1 MHSLLDKAVER
12 LGNEERKGSMEI
24 HWSHVEE
31 ISEEERL
38 AIEARLAALAEGHT
52 DMIDLR
58 IVGRESGHHRHGGR
72 EIRLTCQVRG
82 KEIVAVRSADDLG
95 LALDQAVDAFEREV
109 RKLRDIR
116 NSHRDERPQNPPYL
130 GIVDRVLHAVGYG
143 FIVTDGGE
151 KVYFHRN
158 AVHGGLDFERLAEGD
173 RVALNLEAG
182 EKGLQATTVVPA
194 PPGAPTP

>member
-1 MHSLLDKAVER
+1 
-12 LGNEERKGSMEI
+12 MEI
-24 HWSHVEE
+24 HWSHAEE
-31 ISEEERL
+31 ISEDERR
-38 AIEARLAALAEGHT
+38 AIEARLAALAQGHT

-58 IVGRESGHHRHGGR
+58 IVGRGSGHHRHGGK
-72 EIRLTCQVRG
+72 EIRVTCQVRG
-82 KEIVAVRSADDLG
+82 KEIVAARSANELG
-95 LALDQAVDAFEREV
+95 LALDQAIDAFEREV
-109 RKLRDIR
+109 RKLREIR
-116 NSHRDERPQNPPYL
+116 SNHRDERPQSPPFL

-158 AVHGGLDFERLAEGD
+158 AVHGGLHFERLAEGD

-194 PPGAPTP
+194 PPGVPTP